1 MASELITGF
10 AGTPHV
16 GSDDMGAFQA
26 GILGTGSYVLQTG
39 QQLKATV
46 ASSNKVTIGTGDLVM
61 NGRHVRMATATDLTI
76 QNGTQGQKRNDLI
89 VCRYSKASDGKETA
103 ALTVVKGTA
112 TTGTPADPSYNKT
125 SILDGASVSDMP
137 LYRIPITNL
146 SVGTPIQLFKVL
158 TPLGTVG
165 DSVTHRMVR
174 ASFNRSDGQNQ
185 VNNGQTLMSM
195 EIRSKDIQSA
205 HVQSTG
211 NGGEI
216 RGLDA
221 GHYLV
226 MASLPVAVNGGW
238 FALSIDISGDATV
251 NGNSVGEVLSSSN
264 GYARLNAEGVVHV
277 TGPDDGIWVRCD
289 SNATAQ
295 MRSRGGLLITRI

>member
-46 ASSNKVTIGTGDLVM
+46 ASANKVTIGTGDLVM

-125 SILDGASVSDMP
+125 SILDGATTSDMP

-146 SVGTPIQLFKVL
+146 SVGTPVQLFKVL
-158 TPLGTVG
+158 TPLDTVG
-165 DSVTHRMVR
+165 DSVTPTDWQLIQARR
-174 ASFNRSDGQNQ
+174 PTRCGCAPSAGSSSS
-185 VNNGQTLMSM
+185 MSM
-195 EIRSKDIQSA
+195 RNTPLATPGVVVRSARCRRDCARTRRSTSRGAAGTRPASA
-205 HVQSTG
+205 RSSSKPTARS
-211 NGGEI
+211 NTTTEAA
-216 RGLDA
+216 RRT
-221 GHYLV
+221 
-226 MASLPVAVNGGW
+226 PVAGKWTAAGSPPSW
-238 FALSIDISGDATV
+238 RPCTRRGTRWRGSL
-251 NGNSVGEVLSSSN
+251 
-264 GYARLNAEGVVHV
+264 RRR
-277 TGPDDGIWVRCD
+277 TGC
-289 SNATAQ
+289 
-295 MRSRGGLLITRI
+295 

>member
-10 AGTPHV
+10 AGKPHV

-46 ASSNKVTIGTGDLVM
+46 ASANKVTIGTGDLVM

-103 ALTVVKGTA
+103 TLTVVKGTA
-112 TTGTPADPSYNKT
+112 TSGTPADPSTNKT

-146 SVGTPIQLFKVL
+146 SVGTPVQLFKVL
-158 TPLGTVG
+158 TPLATVG
-165 DSVTHRMVR
+165 DSVTQSGWQSLEMLSGFTAVKGWGVRGLMIKRVGSLVSLYGMVR
-174 ASFNRSDGQNQ
+174 R
-185 VNNGQTLMSM
+185 T
-195 EIRSKDIQSA
+195 
-205 HVQSTG
+205 
-211 NGGEI
+211 
-216 RGLDA
+216 
-221 GHYLV
+221 
-226 MASLPVAVNGGW
+226 GGW
-238 FALSIDISGDATV
+238 EDGYQVARIPEGMRPSYRVCAPTLYLNEG
-251 NGNSVGEVLSSSN
+251 LSSIGEQSDTPDMSILRL
-264 GYARLNAEGVVHV
+264 GYTHYG
-277 TGPDDGIWVRCD
+277 DGAQ
-289 SNATAQ
+289 AT
-295 MRSRGGLLITRI
+295 LISMMWML

>member
-46 ASSNKVTIGTGDLVM
+46 ASANKVTIGTGDLVM

-103 ALTVVKGTA
+103 TLTVVKGTA

-125 SILDGASVSDMP
+125 SILDGATTSDMP

-146 SVGTPIQLFKVL
+146 SVGTPVQLFKVL
-158 TPLGTVG
+158 TPLDTVG
-165 DSVTHRMVR
+165 DSVTPTQYTFSNPERSQVIGCVQYRERIVR
-174 ASFNRSDGQNQ
+174 
-185 VNNGQTLMSM
+185 
-195 EIRSKDIQSA
+195 
-205 HVQSTG
+205 
-211 NGGEI
+211 
-216 RGLDA
+216 
-221 GHYLV
+221 
-226 MASLPVAVNGGW
+226 
-238 FALSIDISGDATV
+238 ISGMAVLGSGTLCPIPFLHPQYPAR
-251 NGNSVGEVLSSSN
+251 SVSVSITTSGDINILYGDEITLDH
-264 GYARLNAEGVVHV
+264 GYIDVYTAEH
-277 TGPDDGIWVRCD
+277 
-289 SNATAQ
+289 
-295 MRSRGGLLITRI
+295 

>member
-103 ALTVVKGTA
+103 TLTVVKGTA

-165 DSVTHRMVR
+165 DSVTQCVEAVR
-174 ASFNRSDGQNQ
+174 SGKLTLGGGWVAGAGTTPEWHLINDLIVVTGVIQSNYGVNPSANDPIFQLPYAASEETV
-185 VNNGQTLMSM
+185 VNCDAMRNWNLAT
-195 EIRSKDIQSA
+195 IRSSKGD
-205 HVQSTG
+205 TG
-211 NGGEI
+211 VRLTGSNEPDWPAGSRININGAAF
-216 RGLDA
+216 RVDYA
-221 GHYLV
+221 G
-226 MASLPVAVNGGW
+226 
-238 FALSIDISGDATV
+238 
-251 NGNSVGEVLSSSN
+251 
-264 GYARLNAEGVVHV
+264 
-277 TGPDDGIWVRCD
+277 
-289 SNATAQ
+289 
-295 MRSRGGLLITRI
+295 

>member
-16 GSDDMGAFQA
+16 GSDDMGTFQA

-46 ASSNKVTIGTGDLVM
+46 ASANKITIGTGDLVM

-103 ALTVVKGTA
+103 TLVVVKGTA
-112 TTGTPADPSYNKT
+112 TTGTPADPSTNKT

-146 SVGTPIQLFKVL
+146 SVGTPVQLFKVL
-158 TPLGTVG
+158 TPLDTVG
-165 DSVTHRMVR
+165 DSVTR
-174 ASFNRSDGQNQ
+174 AFATMPVPWSDSTIRLDRVGGVVTASGIISVTSNFSGVTNQ
-185 VNNGQTLMSM
+185 KVNETVPDGFRPVSAGTILMAGNNGQLWN
-195 EIRSKDIQSA
+195 IRCNSDGECWLSGSA
-205 HVQSTG
+205 AIGYQ
-211 NGGEI
+211 
-216 RGLDA
+216 
-221 GHYLV
+221 Y
-226 MASLPVAVNGGW
+226 AVLG
-238 FALSIDISGDATV
+238 S
-251 NGNSVGEVLSSSN
+251 
-264 GYARLNAEGVVHV
+264 
-277 TGPDDGIWVRCD
+277 WV
-289 SNATAQ
+289 SA
-295 MRSRGGLLITRI
+295 

>member
-46 ASSNKVTIGTGDLVM
+46 ASANKVTIGTGDLVM

-125 SILDGASVSDMP
+125 SILDGATTSDMP

-146 SVGTPIQLFKVL
+146 SVGTPVQLFKVL
-158 TPLGTVG
+158 TPLDTVG
-165 DSVTHRMVR
+165 DSVTPTDWQLIHSSSSDKVWVR
-174 ASFNRSDGQNQ
+174 AVGRIVFIHVDAEYASGDSWGSGPLGTVPEGLRPDKTIHIPWSGRDSASQREVVVQTDGAVKYNNRGGSQN
-185 VNNGQTLMSM
+185 T
-195 EIRSKDIQSA
+195 
-205 HVQSTG
+205 
-211 NGGEI
+211 
-216 RGLDA
+216 
-221 GHYLV
+221 
-226 MASLPVAVNGGW
+226 GGW
-238 FALSIDISGDATV
+238 
-251 NGNSVGEVLSSSN
+251 EV
-264 GYARLNAEGVVHV
+264 
-277 TGPDDGIWVRCD
+277 DGSWV
-289 SNATAQ
+289 AA
-295 MRSRGGLLITRI
+295 

>member
-10 AGTPHV
+10 AGRPHV

-46 ASSNKVTIGTGDLVM
+46 ASANKVTIGTGDLVM

-103 ALTVVKGTA
+103 TLTVVKGTA
-112 TTGTPADPSYNKT
+112 TSGTPADPSYNKT

-146 SVGTPIQLFKVL
+146 SVGTPVQLFKVL
-158 TPLGTVG
+158 TPLDTVG
-165 DSVTHRMVR
+165 DSVTQHDIIAKNYFPDSMRIEGYGANGHGVIHVSGSNVVTKREKNSVIAGILDDDAKPGFNVVTLFGVQGEAWGLISVSDLGVNVVHRY
-174 ASFNRSDGQNQ
+174 GP
-185 VNNGQTLMSM
+185 
-195 EIRSKDIQSA
+195 E
-205 HVQSTG
+205 
-211 NGGEI
+211 
-216 RGLDA
+216 
-221 GHYLV
+221 
-226 MASLPVAVNGGW
+226 SLTWSYV
-238 FALSIDISGDATV
+238 DISIA
-251 NGNSVGEVLSSSN
+251 
-264 GYARLNAEGVVHV
+264 
-277 TGPDDGIWVRCD
+277 W
-289 SNATAQ
+289 
-295 MRSRGGLLITRI
+295 

>member
-46 ASSNKVTIGTGDLVM
+46 ASANKVTIGTGDLVM

-76 QNGTQGQKRNDLI
+76 QNGAQGQKRNDLI

-103 ALTVVKGTA
+103 TLTVLKGTA
-112 TTGTPADPSYNKT
+112 TTGTPADPSTNKT

-146 SVGTPIQLFKVL
+146 SVGTPVQLFKVL
-158 TPLGTVG
+158 TPLDTVG
-165 DSVTHRMVR
+165 DSVTR
-174 ASFNRSDGQNQ
+174 AFATMPVPWSDSTIRLDRVGGVVTASGIIAVTSNFSGITNQKADETVPDGFRPVSAGTILMAGNNEQLWNIRCNSDGECWLS
-185 VNNGQTLMSM
+185 G
-195 EIRSKDIQSA
+195 SA
-205 HVQSTG
+205 AIGYQ
-211 NGGEI
+211 
-216 RGLDA
+216 
-221 GHYLV
+221 Y
-226 MASLPVAVNGGW
+226 AVLGSW
-238 FALSIDISGDATV
+238 ITV
-251 NGNSVGEVLSSSN
+251 
-264 GYARLNAEGVVHV
+264 
-277 TGPDDGIWVRCD
+277 
-289 SNATAQ
+289 
-295 MRSRGGLLITRI
+295 

>member
-39 QQLKATV
+39 QQLKAIV
-46 ASSNKVTIGTGDLVM
+46 ASANKVTIGTGDLVM

-76 QNGTQGQKRNDLI
+76 QNGSQGQKRNDLI

-103 ALTVVKGTA
+103 TLTVVKGTA

-146 SVGTPIQLFKVL
+146 SVGTPVQLFKVL

-165 DSVTHRMVR
+165 DSVT
-174 ASFNRSDGQNQ
+174 Q
-185 VNNGQTLMSM
+185 
-195 EIRSKDIQSA
+195 
-205 HVQSTG
+205 
-211 NGGEI
+211 
-216 RGLDA
+216 
-221 GHYLV
+221 
-226 MASLPVAVNGGW
+226 
-238 FALSIDISGDATV
+238 SIDAIKSQVYPDIKIGGRLRCGVATV
-251 NGNSVGEVLSSSN
+251 QVFGSNVGFDNGVDSKIGEVTDAARPLIPVRVLAGVQN
-264 GYARLNAEGVVHV
+264 GSWILLVINV
-277 TGPDDGIWVRCD
+277 DGNIYIAGKYGGGTVANLD
-289 SNATAQ
+289 ISATYLAA
-295 MRSRGGLLITRI
+295 